1 MNWFLL
7 STFLAVLEHS
17 KPSIQSHSQIH
28 TSSSTLAAAFTHIL
42 KEVVVVVVFKTVFY
56 LCLISKKRLF
66 DNKAHMSN
74 LDFIKHY
81 FTMEQTLLGYFF
93 GLGVFMFGVT
103 V

>member
-1 MNWFLL
+1 
-7 STFLAVLEHS
+7 
-17 KPSIQSHSQIH
+17 
-28 TSSSTLAAAFTHIL
+28 
-42 KEVVVVVVFKTVFY
+42 
-56 LCLISKKRLF
+56 
-66 DNKAHMSN
+66 MSN

>member
-28 TSSSTLAAAFTHIL
+28 TSSSTSAVAFTHIL

-56 LCLISKKRLF
+56 LCLISKKDCLTTRPTCLTWI
-66 DNKAHMSN
+66 S
-74 LDFIKHY
+74 
-81 FTMEQTLLGYFF
+81 
-93 GLGVFMFGVT
+93 
-103 V
+103 